1 MPKGRETDGW
11 AAFAAGA
18 RTGARPCD
26 GREPAAL
33 SQCLCAAR
41 YYAAPH
47 ETHRMERD
55 VRDAVGRGFPRA
67 AAVYGAH
74 GLSGAY
80 RAAAGRALFAARLR
94 PRYALWGGFFALVL
108 LCWIL
113 HAHIWS
119 IETNIS
125 AALPEGEIMRQLDA
139 LGVHIGAR
147 RSAIDTGRIR
157 WKMLQLQPD
166 MTFFR

>member
-80 RAAAGRALFAARLR
+80 RAAAGRALFCRTAAAAVRAVGRLFCACAAMLDFAR
-94 PRYALWGGFFALVL
+94 PYLVDRNEYFRRAAGRGN
-108 LCWIL
+108 
-113 HAHIWS
+113 HA
-119 IETNIS
+119 
-125 AALPEGEIMRQLDA
+125 AA
-139 LGVHIGAR
+139 
-147 RSAIDTGRIR
+147 
-157 WKMLQLQPD
+157 
-166 MTFFR
+166 